1 MQKFKQFMDVESF
14 DKLSAMAMGTH
25 RRQPEVVQI
34 MRALA
39 VKHSDYGDFDKALG
53 YITRAEKLADELI
66 QTKEHAQVLLVWLAK
81 VEILL
86 KKFRVG
92 SEEEL
97 NSIFEI
103 AKAAKDLA
111 LKIYG
116 EKTFIS
122 N

>member
-1 MQKFKQFMDVESF
+1 
-14 DKLSAMAMGTH
+14 
-25 RRQPEVVQI
+25 

-39 VKHSDYGDFDKALG
+39 VKHSDYSNFDKALD
-53 YITRAEKLADELI
+53 YIDRAEKLADELI
-66 QTKEHAQVLLVWLAK
+66 QTKEHAQVLLVWLTK

-86 KKFRVG
+86 KKYRVG
-92 SEEEL
+92 SEEEFK
-97 NSIFEI
+97 SVVEI

-122 N
+122 NQTILTYAMTLTKVKGKE